1 MSRLKNDLIR
11 LSGLGEENALRI
23 LAAVATVLGIA
34 ACSTPGAGSSGDAK
48 EMKLAF
54 DFTDGNPAV
63 LLKKLDNVDLTRQQL
78 IQSGVTPKIVMTFRG
93 NASYFTQTN
102 LGAIKETERADALK
116 VAAKLRE
123 MQRAPG
129 VQGLE
134 QCNLPLADRKLN
146 PADLMQEVK
155 LVPNGWIALGRYQQQ
170 GYAYIAP

>member
-1 MSRLKNDLIR
+1 MSIR
-11 LSGLGEENALRI
+11 MLLATMVALALSGC
-23 LAAVATVLGIA
+23 ATTG
-34 ACSTPGAGSSGDAK
+34 TEMAGGKK

-54 DFTDGNPAV
+54 DFTDANPVV
-63 LLKKLDNVDLTRQQL
+63 LLNKLNNVDVTRKQL
-78 IQSGVTPKIVMTFRG
+78 LESGVTPKIVMTFRG
-93 NASYFTQTN
+93 NASFFTQTN
-102 LGAIKETERADALK
+102 LAAVKETDRADALK

-123 MQRAPG
+123 MNKAPG

-155 LVPNGWIALGRYQQQ
+155 LVPNGWIALGAYQQQ

>member
-1 MSRLKNDLIR
+1 MKTPLF
-11 LSGLGEENALRI
+11 
-23 LAAVATVLGIA
+23 VASIA
-34 ACSTPGAGSSGDAK
+34 ALALSACATTSLEPGGASK

-54 DFTDGNPAV
+54 DFTDTSPVV
-63 LLKKLDNVDLTRQQL
+63 LLNKLNNVDVTRKQL
-78 IQSGVTPKIVMTFRG
+78 IESGVTPKIVMTFRG
-93 NASYFTQTN
+93 NASYYTQTS
-102 LGAIKETERADALK
+102 LAAVKEADRADAIK

-123 MQRAPG
+123 LKKAPG

-155 LVPNGWIALGRYQQQ
+155 LVPNGWIALGGYQQQ

>member
-1 MSRLKNDLIR
+1 MRIRTVAITLCALTLI
-11 LSGLGEENALRI
+11 GCTTTGTET
-23 LAAVATVLGIA
+23 AAG
-34 ACSTPGAGSSGDAK
+34 AK

-54 DFTDGNPAV
+54 DFTDANPVV
-63 LLKKLDNVDLTRQQL
+63 LLNKLNNVDVTRKQL
-78 IQSGVTPKIVMTFRG
+78 IESGVTPQIVMTFRG

-102 LGAIKETERADALK
+102 LGAVKETERADALK

-123 MQRAPG
+123 MKNAPG

-134 QCNLPLADRKLN
+134 QCNLPLADRKLK

-155 LVPNGWIALGRYQQQ
+155 LVPNGWIALGNYQQR

>member
-1 MSRLKNDLIR
+1 MTT
-11 LSGLGEENALRI
+11 RI
-23 LAAVATVLGIA
+23 LITTLAALALHGCA
-34 ACSTPGAGSSGDAK
+34 STGPGSASSAK

-54 DFTDGNPAV
+54 DFTDANPVV
-63 LLKKLDNVDLTRQQL
+63 LLNKLQNVDVTRKQL
-78 IQSGVTPKIVMTFRG
+78 IDSGITPKIVMTFRG
-93 NASYFTQTN
+93 NASFFTQTN
-102 LGAIKETERADALK
+102 LAAVKEPERADALK

-123 MQRAPG
+123 MKKAPG

-155 LVPNGWIALGRYQQQ
+155 LVPNGWIALGAYQQQ

>member
-1 MSRLKNDLIR
+1 MRT
-11 LSGLGEENALRI
+11 RI
-23 LAAVATVLGIA
+23 LLATMFALAVSGCATTGTEM
-34 ACSTPGAGSSGDAK
+34 SGASK

-54 DFTDGNPAV
+54 DFTDANPVV
-63 LLKKLDNVDLTRQQL
+63 LLNKLNNVDVTRKQL
-78 IQSGVTPKIVMTFRG
+78 IESGVTPKIVMTFRG
-93 NASYFTQTN
+93 NASFFTQTN
-102 LGAIKETERADALK
+102 LGAVKESERADALK

-123 MQRAPG
+123 MKQAPG

-155 LVPNGWIALGRYQQQ
+155 LVPNGWIALGAYQQQ

>member
-1 MSRLKNDLIR
+1 MRT
-11 LSGLGEENALRI
+11 RI
-23 LAAVATVLGIA
+23 LVATTA
-34 ACSTPGAGSSGDAK
+34 ALILAGCATTGTEMTGGAK

-54 DFTDGNPAV
+54 DFTDGNPVV
-63 LLKKLDNVDLTRQQL
+63 LLKKLDNVDVTRKQL
-78 IQSGVTPKIVMTFRG
+78 IESGITPKIVMTFRG
-93 NASYFTQTN
+93 NASFFTQTN
-102 LGAIKETERADALK
+102 LAAVKETERADAIK

-123 MQRAPG
+123 MKKATG

-155 LVPNGWIALGRYQQQ
+155 LVPNGWIALGAYQQQ

>member
-1 MSRLKNDLIR
+1 MSI
-11 LSGLGEENALRI
+11 RI
-23 LAAVATVLGIA
+23 LAAAVTALGIA
-34 ACSTPGAGSSGDAK
+34 GCATTGAQSTGGAK

-63 LLKKLDNVDLTRQQL
+63 LLKKLDNVDLTRRQL
-78 IQSGVTPKIVMTFRG
+78 IESGATPKIVMTFRG

-102 LGAIKETERADALK
+102 LAAVKEPDRADALK

-123 MQRAPG
+123 MHRAPG

-146 PADLMQEVK
+146 PANLMQEVK
-155 LVPNGWIALGRYQQQ
+155 LVPNGWIALGGYQQQ

>member
-1 MSRLKNDLIR
+1 MRTRHLVATIA
-11 LSGLGEENALRI
+11 ALI
-23 LAAVATVLGIA
+23 LAGCATTG
-34 ACSTPGAGSSGDAK
+34 TEMTGGRK

-54 DFTDGNPAV
+54 DFTDANPVV
-63 LLKKLDNVDLTRQQL
+63 LLNKLNNVDVTRKQL
-78 IQSGVTPKIVMTFRG
+78 IESGVTPKIVMTFRG

-102 LGAIKETERADALK
+102 LLAVKEADRADALK

-123 MQRAPG
+123 MQKAPG

-155 LVPNGWIALGRYQQQ
+155 LVPNGWIALGAYQQQ

>member
-1 MSRLKNDLIR
+1 MKTQLLIATTIALA
-11 LSGLGEENALRI
+11 LSGCATTTAVPT
-23 LAAVATVLGIA
+23 AA
-34 ACSTPGAGSSGDAK
+34 PK

-54 DFTDGNPAV
+54 DFTDANPVA
-63 LLKKLDNVDLTRQQL
+63 LLNKLNNVDVTRKQL
-78 IQSGVTPKIVMTFRG
+78 IDSGVTPKIVMTFRG

-102 LGAIKETERADALK
+102 LGAVEEKDRADAIK

-123 MQRAPG
+123 LQKAPG

-134 QCNLPLADRKLN
+134 QCNLPLADRKLK

-155 LVPNGWIALGRYQQQ
+155 LVPNGWIALGAYQQQ

>member
-1 MSRLKNDLIR
+1 MSI
-11 LSGLGEENALRI
+11 RI
-23 LAAVATVLGIA
+23 LAAAATALGLA
-34 ACSTPGAGSSGDAK
+34 TGCATTGGAN

-63 LLKKLDNVDLTRQQL
+63 LLKKLDNVDITRRQL
-78 IQSGVTPKIVMTFRG
+78 IESGITPKIVMTFRG

-102 LGAIKETERADALK
+102 LAAVKEPERADALR

-123 MQRAPG
+123 MQKAPG

-155 LVPNGWIALGRYQQQ
+155 LVPNGWIALGAYQQQ

>member
-1 MSRLKNDLIR
+1 MNIR
-11 LSGLGEENALRI
+11 IATT
-23 LAAVATVLGIA
+23 LAALAFAGCATTA
-34 ACSTPGAGSSGDAK
+34 TQSAGDPK

-63 LLKKLDNVDLTRQQL
+63 LLKKLDNVDLTRRQL
-78 IQSGVTPKIVMTFRG
+78 IESGVTPKIVMTFRG
-93 NASYFTQTN
+93 NASYFTQTK
-102 LGAIKETERADALK
+102 LSAVKDTERADALK

-123 MQRAPG
+123 MQAAPG
-129 VQGLE
+129 VQGME

-146 PADLMQEVK
+146 PADLMQGIK

>member
-1 MSRLKNDLIR
+1 MKTRTFVAMI
-11 LSGLGEENALRI
+11 ALT
-23 LAAVATVLGIA
+23 LAGCATTG
-34 ACSTPGAGSSGDAK
+34 TQMGGGAR

-63 LLKKLDNVDLTRQQL
+63 LLKKLDNVDVTRKQL
-78 IQSGVTPKIVMTFRG
+78 IESGVTPRIVMTFRG
-93 NASYFTQTN
+93 NASFFTQTN
-102 LGAIKETERADALK
+102 LSAVKESERADALK

-123 MQRAPG
+123 MKKAPG

-134 QCNLPLADRKLN
+134 QCNLPLADRKLK

-155 LVPNGWIALGRYQQQ
+155 LVPNGWIALGAYQQQ

>member
-1 MSRLKNDLIR
+1 MSI
-11 LSGLGEENALRI
+11 RI
-23 LAAVATVLGIA
+23 LAATVAALAIA
-34 ACSTPGAGSSGDAK
+34 GCATTGTESAGGAK

-54 DFTDGNPAV
+54 DFTDANPAV
-63 LLKKLDNVDLTRQQL
+63 LLKKLDNVDVTRKQL
-78 IQSGVTPKIVMTFRG
+78 IESGVTPKIVMTFRG

-102 LGAIKETERADALK
+102 LAAVKETERADALK

-123 MQRAPG
+123 MKKAPG

-134 QCNLPLADRKLN
+134 QCNLPLADRKLK

-155 LVPNGWIALGRYQQQ
+155 LVPNGWIALGAYQQQ

>member
-1 MSRLKNDLIR
+1 MNI
-11 LSGLGEENALRI
+11 RI
-23 LAAVATVLGIA
+23 LATTVTALMIAGCATTG
-34 ACSTPGAGSSGDAK
+34 TESSGGK

-63 LLKKLDNVDLTRQQL
+63 LLKKLDNVDVTRKQL
-78 IQSGVTPKIVMTFRG
+78 IESGVTPKIVMTFRG
-93 NASYFTQTN
+93 NASYFTQTD
-102 LGAIKETERADALK
+102 LSAVKDTDRADALK

-123 MQRAPG
+123 MQKAPG

-146 PADLMQEVK
+146 PANLMPQVK
-155 LVPNGWIALGRYQQQ
+155 LVPNGWIALGAYQQQ